1 MKMSSIALIV
11 GLAGLSA
18 FAGSA
23 AAQSMYR
30 WTDERGGIQFGQQ
43 PPADRPY
50 QRVDIK
56 ASQPPGGVL
65 REREPLSQQPPT
77 PTAQDD
83 AASNHAQA
91 SREQQAEVCKQLR
104 ANLSTLE
111 NNPRLSRTNAQGEVE
126 RIGEDERQAL
136 ITQTQEELNTDCN

>member
-11 GLAGLSA
+11 GLAGMSA

-30 WTDERGGIQFGQQ
+30 WTDDRGGIQFGQQ

-56 ASQPPGGVL
+56 ASQPPGGSL
-65 REREPLSQQPPT
+65 REREVVNQPEAA
-77 PTAQDD
+77 TAAEDPPNNQAKVD
-83 AASNHAQA
+83 SERQAQ
-91 SREQQAEVCKQLR
+91 VCKQLK

-126 RIGEDERQAL
+126 RIGEDERQSL
-136 ITQTQEELNTDCN
+136 ISQTREELSTDCS